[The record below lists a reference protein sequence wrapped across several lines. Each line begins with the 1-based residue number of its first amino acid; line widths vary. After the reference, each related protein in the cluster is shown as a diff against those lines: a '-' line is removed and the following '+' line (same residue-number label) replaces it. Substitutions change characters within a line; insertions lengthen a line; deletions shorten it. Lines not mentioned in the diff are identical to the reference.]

1 MKKNNF
7 IEGAFIATM
16 AIFITKFIGI
26 IYVIPFHRI
35 IGIEG
40 GALYGYAYN
49 IYNLFLIISA
59 AGIPLA
65 ISKLTSEYNTLN
77 KHAEKKYLYEVSTKI
92 IFIFSLISF
101 LICFIFSNQIAT
113 LIIGNMTGGNTISD
127 VSYVIKAV
135 SFAILIVPMLSI
147 SRGYLQGHKYMTP
160 PALSQI
166 IEQIIRVL
174 IVLGGSFLTLRV
186 FNLELKNAIGISVFA
201 AAIGAFIA
209 YFYLISKLRKIK
221 TEESDIKLE
230 KSDKLIIIKKIIE
243 YSIPFIII
251 NIANSLYTTIDM
263 ILVIRGL
270 NILNFNPVDIE
281 TISSVFTTWG
291 TKINTIITSIA
302 TGVALSLIP
311 NITSER
317 AKNNKEE
324 INNKFNKT
332 IEAFFYV
339 VLPLALFMSIF
350 ATQIWQI
357 FYGENFFGQ
366 VIVKYSVIVAAV
378 DALYIMISNALQ
390 GLNKTKLIY
399 LSVILGLA
407 INAILDIPLILLFN
421 KLNIYP
427 YYGAITAT
435 LIGYLISIF
444 IPIIVLK
451 KQEDFKY
458 NNTLKNLPKL
468 FISYSI
474 LILICIIYKCFID
487 NITNRIILVILL
499 SIIGIICLI
508 LYYLLNKNIFGDI
521 IKKIR
526 IKRSKK

>member
-1 MKKNNF
+1 MKKNSF
-7 IEGAFIATM
+7 IEGAFIATL

-26 IYVIPFHRI
+26 IYVIPFHHI
-35 IGIEG
+35 IGTEG

-59 AGIPLA
+59 AGLPLA

-77 KHAEKKYLYEVSTKI
+77 KKAEKKFLYDISKK
-92 IFIFSLISF
+92 FIFAFSLLSF
-101 LICFIFSNQIAT
+101 LICFMFSKQIAN
-113 LIIGNMTGGNTISD
+113 LIIGDMTGGNTIED

-147 SRGYLQGHKYMTP
+147 SRGYLQGHKYMSA

-166 IEQIIRVL
+166 IEQVVRVI
-174 IVLGGSFLTLRV
+174 IVLLGSFLTLKV
-186 FNLELKNAIGISVFA
+186 FNLELRNAIGISVFA

-209 YFYLISKLRKIK
+209 YFYLISKLKIIK
-221 TEESDIKLE
+221 TDNITDELTKNEKKTIIMKL
-230 KSDKLIIIKKIIE
+230 IE

-251 NIANSLYTTIDM
+251 NIANSLYTSIDM

-270 NILNFNPVDIE
+270 NRLEYTAVDIE

-291 TKINTIITSIA
+291 IKINTIITSIA

-317 AKNNKEE
+317 AQNNKDE

-332 IEAFFYV
+332 IATFFYV

-350 ATQIWQI
+350 GTQIWQI

-366 VIVKYSVIVAAV
+366 TIVKYSVIVAAI

-435 LIGYLISIF
+435 LVGYLISIF
-444 IPIIVLK
+444 IPLIVLK
-451 KQEDFKY
+451 KQEGFKY
-458 NNTLKNLPKL
+458 GNILKDLPKL
-468 FISYSI
+468 FISYAI
-474 LILICIIYKCFID
+474 LILFCLIYKYFID
-487 NITNRIILVILL
+487 NITNRIILVLL
-499 SIIGIICLI
+499 LTFIGIICLI
-508 LYYLLNKNIFGDI
+508 IYYLLNKNIFSDI
-521 IKKIR
+521 MNKIR
-526 IKRSKK
+526 RKRS